1 MHTAQLFYCN
11 IINFIMVIHPLE
23 LGFILSLRVWVTVA
37 GVGEK
42 FLMNAKLKPLC
53 GGKFVIQT

>member
-1 MHTAQLFYCN
+1 
-11 IINFIMVIHPLE
+11 MVIHLLK
-23 LGFILSLRVWVTVA
+23 LGFVLQTYRVQEFGSVA

-53 GGKFVIQT
+53 QKICNPQT

>member
-1 MHTAQLFYCN
+1 
-11 IINFIMVIHPLE
+11 MVIHPLE